1 MVEPLVDAMRQLVSE
16 VRLSPPTVPIVSTV
30 TGRKLTDEEALSPD
44 YWARHLRAPVL
55 FADAVRSLAAAEDLA
70 LLEIGPRD
78 TLAALA
84 RQSLPPAKRALVW
97 ASSNGRQAED
107 SAWRALLEAAG
118 GLWAAGLALDWRA
131 MPGPARRR
139 KVELP
144 SYPFAKTPC
153 WLERRAPAE
162 AATRPPVARQPETG
176 FEPDA
181 VGDGVGVSPSAGTVA
196 ALVAQQLEIMARQLR
211 LLKGSSS

>member
-1 MVEPLVDAMRQLVSE
+1 
-16 VRLSPPTVPIVSTV
+16 
-30 TGRKLTDEEALSPD
+30 
-44 YWARHLRAPVL
+44 
-55 FADAVRSLAAAEDLA
+55 
-70 LLEIGPRD
+70 
-78 TLAALA
+78 
-84 RQSLPPAKRALVW
+84 
-97 ASSNGRQAED
+97 
-107 SAWRALLEAAG
+107 LLEAAG